1 MIGLIMIQKGAPDII
16 NLIGLLLGILLCLL
30 AVNAFFEWLMTKP
43 WKRTNHPDAII
54 GDENSKTNLNQ
65 TTEEDNK
72 NHSDQSG
79 LFIEQNII
87 LASNS

>member
-1 MIGLIMIQKGAPDII
+1 MIGFMMIQKGTPEII

-30 AVNAFFEWLMTKP
+30 ALNAFFEWLMTKP
-43 WKRTNHPDAII
+43 WKRDDHLDAII

-65 TTEEDNK
+65 SAEEENK

-79 LFIEQNII
+79 LFNEQNIT